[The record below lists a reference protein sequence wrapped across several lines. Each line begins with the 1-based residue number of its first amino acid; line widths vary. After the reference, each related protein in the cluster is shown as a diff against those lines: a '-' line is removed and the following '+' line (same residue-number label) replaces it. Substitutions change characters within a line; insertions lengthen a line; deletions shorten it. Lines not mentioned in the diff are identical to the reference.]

1 MVIFENRYLKRRL
14 KNDNFFCLL
23 QDAAILL
30 WPLNRNYHCLKY
42 GFFSLYNMWTN
53 IQASFKQFPGVFRT
67 LLTIKVSRIHLDPEM
82 HQRVNILFYNFLKQD
97 PPKVEQ
103 YFVNIT
109 NITHYFD
116 LVLSCKKIRKFT
128 KKNNKKK
135 KKWCKIITIENIFHI
150 YLKVGFHSSFFLQ
163 AGSDRNRNGNLYAH
177 EET

>member
-1 MVIFENRYLKRRL
+1 MRGHFLWYLSRNIFMVIFENRYLKKRL
-14 KNDNFFCLL
+14 KNDNFFCSL

-103 YFVNIT
+103 YFCKYYK
-109 NITHYFD
+109 HYKLFW
-116 LVLSCKKIRKFT
+116 F
-128 KKNNKKK
+128 
-135 KKWCKIITIENIFHI
+135 
-150 YLKVGFHSSFFLQ
+150 GFIL
-163 AGSDRNRNGNLYAH
+163 
-177 EET
+177 